1 MTVSTDALVAR
12 LARVHDLP
20 FSGAVDYL
28 CRQNNFDPRG
38 DWSVLSTADE
48 NIILD
53 GGLSD
58 DGFAVAGAI
67 LDDKRMTL
75 QALTP
80 FEVLVVYG
88 FDGSRM
94 LGLPLAARPPKGG
107 YRKPHWLPSLV
118 VLR

>member
-1 MTVSTDALVAR
+1 MD
-12 LARVHDLP
+12 D
-20 FSGAVDYL
+20 
-28 CRQNNFDPRG
+28 
-38 DWSVLSTADE
+38 

-53 GGLSD
+53 AGLSD
-58 DGFAVAGAI
+58 DGFAAAGAI

-75 QALTP
+75 RALTP

-94 LGLPLAARPPKGG
+94 LALPLAARPPKGG

-118 VLR
+118 VMR